1 MNNLLVFDVDGTLI
15 NSVKSISR
23 CLREAS
29 GKYGYEIG
37 DISEFIGVLKLS
49 EALRRRGVRE
59 DDVSKILEA
68 YRECYLLTF
77 RIDTEP
83 VRGARD
89 VLLDLQKYNILGILT
104 LKDLRLTEEILRAF
118 FDGVTFKYTVC
129 GDRPI
134 KSKAEGLNIIAEES
148 GFERKKIY
156 YIGDRGEDV
165 KSAMEAGVN
174 AVWVSYGLG
183 KRGEFS
189 GLSDYIEV
197 QNFSDLYRIFR

>member
-134 KSKAEGLNIIAEES
+134 KSKVEGLNIIAEES

-156 YIGDRGEDV
+156 YIGDRGEDI

-189 GLSDYIEV
+189 GLSVYIEV
-197 QNFSDLYRIFR
+197 QDFSDLYRIFR

>member
-134 KSKAEGLNIIAEES
+134 KSKVEGLNIIAEES

-156 YIGDRGEDV
+156 YIGDRGEDI

-189 GLSDYIEV
+189 ELSDYIEV
-197 QNFSDLYRIFR
+197 QDFSDLYRIFR